1 MTYTAL
7 KKLLKESQS
16 KLTELVRSDTILNHS
31 INVVWCEINE
41 RDKKGIKKIDV
52 NKIKNVDGFIHQLK
66 IIINNKIILL
76 KTSVIVKLNLIIS
89 DLKEKSGMDDVY
101 YYNDIDKLF
110 MIYKDLD
117 KYMKHLKKDIG
128 SIKQIVKMI
137 SANQTDS
144 HQTLMKFLI

>member
-52 NKIKNVDGFIHQLK
+52 NKIKNVDGFIH
-66 IIINNKIILL
+66 
-76 KTSVIVKLNLIIS
+76 
-89 DLKEKSGMDDVY
+89 
-101 YYNDIDKLF
+101 
-110 MIYKDLD
+110 
-117 KYMKHLKKDIG
+117 
-128 SIKQIVKMI
+128 
-137 SANQTDS
+137 
-144 HQTLMKFLI
+144 